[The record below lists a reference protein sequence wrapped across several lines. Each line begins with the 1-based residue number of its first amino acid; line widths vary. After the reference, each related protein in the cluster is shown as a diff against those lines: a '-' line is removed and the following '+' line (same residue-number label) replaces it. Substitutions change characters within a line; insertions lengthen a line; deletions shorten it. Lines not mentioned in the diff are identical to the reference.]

1 MCIVGS
7 ESNSVEVCL
16 KSCWFMH
23 FEDVGSQTLWPHFL
37 RPPGKVTP
45 ENERQL
51 NTSGYATW
59 FTAGGAIR
67 ISHYDVINDV
77 ITRKL

>member
-16 KSCWFMH
+16 KSCWFMR
-23 FEDVGSQTLWPHFL
+23 FEDVDSQTLWPHFL

-45 ENERQL
+45 DMSMSMSMSMSIVNL
-51 NTSGYATW
+51 YSA
-59 FTAGGAIR
+59 
-67 ISHYDVINDV
+67 
-77 ITRKL
+77 